1 MVFLPS
7 KSVILDDEILTNEW
21 KTYYGMIRDYIA
33 QMVGGDK
40 AESITITEGNITP
53 SKAFVLVDSEN
64 ELEVDDIE
72 RINVTN
78 FVDGNWICLTMANKD
93 HAIVLKNGSD
103 GDGAVFTYTETDEK
117 LDYGEVV
124 VLRLDGNVWRQVDI
138 SGYMRASA
146 DDLQTMTSTKK
157 VATLA
162 QLQPYIDNKSLAAV
176 GLLAW
181 AVRKPEGFVP
191 CDNTQEYPASNFP
204 VVKKM
209 LDSGLLPSVTY
220 DEYNSSVTS
229 TGLCE
234 KFGYSADSG
243 KFYVPYL
250 KAQVIQG
257 TTYYPY
263 ICLYNSVT
271 AQSLIDQ
278 QAILDEGMT
287 LYNQMKAEFE
297 SFRAYVEQQMT
308 AISTAVEGAVATV
321 NTTRDKAVSTVNQT
335 STSAVNAVNN
345 AATTAVQQVED
356 AYADFNTLYNEKT
369 QGLITTA
376 NNQIV
381 NINNASEENINKS
394 RIWATGED
402 AEVETLE
409 AGEHSSRGYADLS
422 MAIANTPEDTP
433 IDASTLVALDVIRGP
448 RGYTGEKGAGL
459 PTGGTAGQAVIKK
472 SNADYDYE
480 WANIQVD
487 TSDCVKLTGAQT
499 IAGVKTFTDNIIA
512 PNQIDYTNITN
523 CITEIPQD
531 IKIELNSGTLK
542 LKAGSKVYVPNG
554 ANVYNA
560 VTISSDMIL
569 PKNSSAK
576 YFIFLK
582 DNGATTDTMP
592 VDYCYTGKFQPTI
605 THTYAIWHDTAS
617 YKIKWTGDNGSTWVG
632 GYSFPICVIV
642 NNTPGTEKAS
652 SIEQVFNGFGYVG
665 KTVFALPGVKGLIP
679 NGRNADG
686 SLKNTEFRYDSV
698 KYVTFSN
705 GTLNDHIVC
714 YLNYISLR
722 STTLEYDEKVNLN
735 WLGSKYTNEICDAG
749 RLSIDSANSYAIT
762 SFTPKTAFHAVDWN
776 DYAHELNSKQD
787 IANLSQ
793 TLDDSTTKYPSNN
806 AVKTAIDAKGGGL
819 EIGDI
824 GFAPLGID
832 EAQNKRRYLNG
843 QVISQAQFVS
853 FTNKIKAAIQLTPS
867 LATTETNWQ
876 AEVTNSKLGQCGKF
890 VIDDTAGTI
899 RLPKVVNIQGL
910 QDLSLMGGI
919 KAESLPNITGEIQAG
934 DRGFATAPTMTG
946 AFGSKTAGGV
956 YYTNDASNTTN
967 TTYDFDASRSS
978 LTYQDGAPVQQEAI
992 QYPYFIQVA
1001 TGVEESVDVTREI
1014 ELNNPFSLL
1023 DYKWSEYELSN
1034 ASWLLSNGAFH
1045 SGTVYTAV
1053 YELLLKIKNGTET
1066 KDGVS
1071 VKLSTEAYTD
1081 TDFVINTADTTFR
1094 LPVKIKLASG
1104 SAVVGNGM
1112 TLGLE
1117 NGNTT
1122 FGLAYGTTEPKHLTV
1137 STELYG
1143 KNVGTNFTGGL
1154 ASASLSYGITTDPTK
1169 SGIET
1174 SSSGLKLYFYVGE
1187 TIQDANVIAASQV
1200 LTKVANGIDRTV
1212 ATDRETVV
1220 GWGMPDYSAGVS
1232 VSFTV
1237 NAIWTAPSDG
1247 ILILSS
1253 TGGTTPAY
1261 YGFINEIVRFRT
1273 SAGVNAGG
1281 QGGLIILNKNDTV
1294 KMDTIT
1300 VASQQNTFIP
1310 LKGVN

>member
-531 IKIELNSGTLK
+531 IKLELNNSTLT

-554 ANVYNA
+554 KNTDGVTPKFDEVVIESDISLTQSWGSSQTFLLFYDTNGVRLRIYDTGRCYSGTTSVSDGAYYNTNDNKLYVYDGGSLNFTA
-560 VTISSDMIL
+560 SL
-569 PKNSSAK
+569 PIA
-576 YFIFLK
+576 II
-582 DNGATTDTMP
+582 
-592 VDYCYTGKFQPTI
+592 TGQSPTI
-605 THTYAIWHDTAS
+605 T
-617 YKIKWTGDNGSTWVG
+617 
-632 GYSFPICVIV
+632 
-642 NNTPGTEKAS
+642 
-652 SIEQVFNGFGYVG
+652 SIDQIFNGFGYIG
-665 KTVFALPGVKGLIP
+665 STVFALPGIKGLIP
-679 NGRNADG
+679 NGRNEDG
-686 SLKNTEFRYDSV
+686 SLKNLEFTTSRASTQTLSNVTAINTNIRIYSNNVGSGLLYYDLI
-698 KYVTFSN
+698 KNINT
-705 GTLNDHIVC
+705 
-714 YLNYISLR
+714 
-722 STTLEYDEKVNLN
+722 
-735 WLGSKYTNEICDAG
+735 
-749 RLSIDSANSYAIT
+749 DSAGDVLLCVNAGNADIESGRIT

-776 DYAHELNSKQD
+776 D
-787 IANLSQ
+787 
-793 TLDDSTTKYPSNN
+793 
-806 AVKTAIDAKGGGL
+806 
-819 EIGDI
+819 
-824 GFAPLGID
+824 
-832 EAQNKRRYLNG
+832 
-843 QVISQAQFVS
+843 
-853 FTNKIKAAIQLTPS
+853 
-867 LATTETNWQ
+867 
-876 AEVTNSKLGQCGKF
+876 
-890 VIDDTAGTI
+890 
-899 RLPKVVNIQGL
+899 LP
-910 QDLSLMGGI
+910 
-919 KAESLPNITGEIQAG
+919 
-934 DRGFATAPTMTG
+934 
-946 AFGSKTAGGV
+946 
-956 YYTNDASNTTN
+956 
-967 TTYDFDASRSS
+967 
-978 LTYQDGAPVQQEAI
+978 
-992 QYPYFIQVA
+992 
-1001 TGVEESVDVTREI
+1001 
-1014 ELNNPFSLL
+1014 
-1023 DYKWSEYELSN
+1023 
-1034 ASWLLSNGAFH
+1034 
-1045 SGTVYTAV
+1045 
-1053 YELLLKIKNGTET
+1053 
-1066 KDGVS
+1066 
-1071 VKLSTEAYTD
+1071 
-1081 TDFVINTADTTFR
+1081 
-1094 LPVKIKLASG
+1094 
-1104 SAVVGNGM
+1104 
-1112 TLGLE
+1112 
-1117 NGNTT
+1117 
-1122 FGLAYGTTEPKHLTV
+1122 
-1137 STELYG
+1137 
-1143 KNVGTNFTGGL
+1143 
-1154 ASASLSYGITTDPTK
+1154 
-1169 SGIET
+1169 
-1174 SSSGLKLYFYVGE
+1174 
-1187 TIQDANVIAASQV
+1187 
-1200 LTKVANGIDRTV
+1200 
-1212 ATDRETVV
+1212 
-1220 GWGMPDYSAGVS
+1220 
-1232 VSFTV
+1232 
-1237 NAIWTAPSDG
+1237 
-1247 ILILSS
+1247 
-1253 TGGTTPAY
+1253 
-1261 YGFINEIVRFRT
+1261 
-1273 SAGVNAGG
+1273 
-1281 QGGLIILNKNDTV
+1281 
-1294 KMDTIT
+1294 TIT
-1300 VASQQNTFIP
+1300 YWE
-1310 LKGVN
+1310 

>member
-1 MVFLPS
+1 MS
-7 KSVILDDEILTNEW
+7 KVDIKRLDSVTKNDTTATEQINDNFQALQAAIENTVSRDGTVPNYMDADLDLNSYRIINAGDPVGE
-21 KTYYGMIRDYIA
+21 RDVVTLKYFEEKAGGAIEAAAEAKASASKAASSAQSALVASNNAIGQLAQAEGLLIAAEGQLEDTKQYIDVA
-33 QMVGGDK
+33 KSDIDSTVTQAKADVNSAIDVATMDISNTSTAAINTINTAVSN
-40 AESITITEGNITP
+40 AESNISTIVSDAEGSITSIAVTEAN
-53 SKAFVLVDSEN
+53 KAIANAAQEATDTAKA
-64 ELEVDDIE
+64 
-72 RINVTN
+72 NVN
-78 FVDGNWICLTMANKD
+78 SYVDGTVKPSLQTYVDQAQADANS
-93 HAIVLKNGSD
+93 AATSMEQAALSATAASNYAS
-103 GDGAVFTYTETDEK
+103 
-117 LDYGEVV
+117 
-124 VLRLDGNVWRQVDI
+124 N
-138 SGYMRASA
+138 ASA
-146 DDLQTMTSTKK
+146 D
-157 VATLA
+157 
-162 QLQPYIDNKSLAAV
+162 
-176 GLLAW
+176 
-181 AVRKPEGFVP
+181 
-191 CDNTQEYPASNFP
+191 
-204 VVKKM
+204 
-209 LDSGLLPSVTY
+209 
-220 DEYNSSVTS
+220 
-229 TGLCE
+229 
-234 KFGYSADSG
+234 
-243 KFYVPYL
+243 
-250 KAQVIQG
+250 
-257 TTYYPY
+257 
-263 ICLYNSVT
+263 
-271 AQSLIDQ
+271 
-278 QAILDEGMT
+278 
-287 LYNQMKAEFE
+287 
-297 SFRAYVEQQMT
+297 
-308 AISTAVEGAVATV
+308 
-321 NTTRDKAVSTVNQT
+321 
-335 STSAVNAVNN
+335 AVNAAESAGLAANSAAAAKVSETN
-345 AATTAVQQVED
+345 A
-356 AYADFNTLYNEKT
+356 K
-369 QGLITTA
+369 
-376 NNQIV
+376 
-381 NINNASEENINKS
+381 ASETNAL
-394 RIWATGED
+394 IWAEGTDAQVQALGGEKSAKGW
-402 AEVETLE
+402 AE
-409 AGEHSSRGYADLS
+409 
-422 MAIANTPEDTP
+422 
-433 IDASTLVALDVIRGP
+433 ASTNV
-448 RGYTGEKGAGL
+448 
-459 PTGGTAGQAVIKK
+459 
-472 SNADYDYE
+472 N
-480 WANIQVD
+480 
-487 TSDCVKLTGAQT
+487 
-499 IAGVKTFTDNIIA
+499 
-512 PNQIDYTNITN
+512 YTNITN

-531 IKIELNSGTLK
+531 IKLELNNGTLT
-542 LKAGSKVYVPNG
+542 LKAGSKFYVPNG

-582 DNGATTDTMP
+582 DNGATADTMP

-934 DRGFATAPTMTG
+934 DRGFAAAPTMTG

-956 YYTNDASNTTN
+956 YYSNDFSNTTN

-1001 TGVEESVDVTREI
+1001 TGVEESIDVTREI

-1034 ASWLLSNGAFH
+1034 ASWLLSNGQFN
-1045 SGTVYTAV
+1045 SGATYPAV
-1053 YELLLKIKNGTET
+1053 YELLLKIKNGTVT

-1094 LPVKIKLASG
+1094 LPIKVKLASG

-1112 TLGLE
+1112 TLGIT
-1117 NGNTT
+1117 NGSLNA
-1122 FGLAYGTTEPKHLTV
+1122 GLATTSNTANV
-1137 STELYG
+1137 TAFQGLYG
-1143 KNVGTNFTGGL
+1143 QEVGSNNRTDGIINSV
-1154 ASASLSYGITTDPTK
+1154 AYGITTDPTK

-1174 SSSGLKLYFYVGE
+1174 SSNGLKLYFYVGE

-1261 YGFINEIVRFRT
+1261 YGLINEIVRFRT
-1273 SAGVNAGG
+1273 SAGITAGG

-1294 KMDTIT
+1294 KMDIIT
-1300 VASQQNTFIP
+1300 VESQQNTFIP